1 MFNAEGKAAVVIK
14 KMHHYY
20 TAVAR
25 ILLLSSVGFSCI
37 LRKYFCYKFS
47 EYLPKSIFRPEMEKQ

>member
-25 ILLLSSVGFSCI
+25 IFFIFSCI